1 MIPKKEYNKIRLK
14 VFCLGVFLG
23 FSSFIF
29 LPLIPVIKENIQ
41 NQFISF
47 LIILGYTFFL
57 FANIFHIMYNFL
69 DASSDKACAKWINK
83 NKNKIKMKD
92 VIFNHTVVDNDIL
105 SEIKSIYGKNALSF
119 LFKNYGI
126 ESVTYKNILEFIEN
140 PKHYDINSSMDKKI
154 ENFVEII

>member
-1 MIPKKEYNKIRLK
+1 
-14 VFCLGVFLG
+14 
-23 FSSFIF
+23 
-29 LPLIPVIKENIQ
+29 
-41 NQFISF
+41 
-47 LIILGYTFFL
+47 
-57 FANIFHIMYNFL
+57 
-69 DASSDKACAKWINK
+69 
-83 NKNKIKMKD
+83 MKD

-140 PKHYDINSSMDKKI
+140 PKYYDINSSMDKKI